1 MTADALGQQVIDRVG
16 IPKDAWEIAA
26 QLEVLGLRDDDA
38 RNNHG
43 ARDLFDLARG
53 IERRFRAGG
62 YAFVVEG
69 EDPVPHVNPLLR
81 FLRRYFAGIVFAMPM
96 ALQAAT
102 MLVWGYGIWGAID
115 LELSQGSAIAL
126 GFIASYI
133 VAGGFSQSI
142 VRRGLFYLYQREEVL
157 ARWTALRGWWIAMR
171 VMLALIVP
179 ALVVNALFRTL
190 PWSMVM
196 VAIAFYVGLGILWLN
211 WALIYLVRKS
221 HWFLIVT
228 ALSLG
233 VVLIAAKVLHLAP
246 IVANVVGV
254 TVADVLS
261 FSAAWWQLR
270 RLARGRAEPVNPP
283 RLVVLVYSTSRYFV
297 YGLLFNAFLFA
308 DRIIAWTT
316 PVGRQDFPPY
326 PFWLSVRYELAMDL
340 ALVVAIVMG
349 GVVEVAIE
357 RFSEELIP
365 MEKRIR
371 SDAAADF
378 VDANRTMYRRRGYG
392 LAAAAIV
399 ALAAAAGVFVALQ
412 HVSNPVLHEALTAR
426 VTMGV
431 FAAAAIGYVF
441 FMFAVRNLLLLLTTS
456 RVHDAARSVAI
467 ALVVNIVVGF
477 VCSRA
482 FHYAAAV
489 SGLVAG
495 AAVMTFVAGRAVR
508 RTLDDLDYHYF
519 AAF

>member
-53 IERRFRAGG
+53 IERRFRAGA

-142 VRRGLFYLYQREEVL
+142 VRRGLFYLYQKEEVL
-157 ARWTALRGWWIAMR
+157 ARWTALRGWWIAVR

-233 VVLIAAKVLHLAP
+233 AVLLAAKVLHLAP

-261 FSAAWWQLR
+261 FGAAWWQLR

-308 DRIIAWTT
+308 DRVIAWTT

-340 ALVVAIVMG
+340 ALVVAIVMS

-371 SDAAADF
+371 SDAAAEF
-378 VDANRTMYRRRGYG
+378 IDANRSMYRRRGFG
-392 LAAAAIV
+392 LAVAAIV
-399 ALAAAAGVFVALQ
+399 GLAAAAGVFIALQ
-412 HVSNPVLHEALTAR
+412 HVSNPVLHEALMAR